1 LQTWLT
7 KMIQLLLWRSSL
19 RLRAVFLMSGLL
31 SFETQPQSSES
42 KPAQREIY
50 SCGSSIS
57 PPVRCVLAN
66 ISGTTRLLIFET
78 CTAAEFHMNPI
89 TLCFLEQ
96 VTTLPKEYDNPM
108 GLLTT
113 SNTAFTKLATLLAY
127 LILEADHLVEQVM
140 FFRYQLFIT
149 PFN

>member
-1 LQTWLT
+1 
-7 KMIQLLLWRSSL
+7 
-19 RLRAVFLMSGLL
+19 
-31 SFETQPQSSES
+31 
-42 KPAQREIY
+42 
-50 SCGSSIS
+50 
-57 PPVRCVLAN
+57 
-66 ISGTTRLLIFET
+66 
-78 CTAAEFHMNPI
+78 MNPL

-140 FFRYQLFIT
+140 FFIYQLFIT